1 MFGPHGVA
9 VSGSYVYVAAQGCL
23 SGQPCPNASV
33 GDAFVVIDASN
44 PSQPR
49 IVASIRNANLPSP
62 WTGTG
67 ALKHA
72 CSITISGNY
81 AYVTA
86 SYTGRL
92 TTIDISDPLHPVIV
106 SSLPSL
112 PLPVDVAVANG
123 YAYIANENSTGPVTV
138 VDVRNP
144 TSPVVAGSVSSSTL
158 NGAYRIRVRGNFAY
172 VAATYATAMA
182 VIDISNPANPR
193 LVSSFTSSTLLNRTV
208 GIDLDPSAQYAI
220 SASPWLSTETRTLY
234 PPFPLQPGGPT
245 ATGTVNIITLDP
257 SPIGVTISSHPA
269 STTTATTATFAFSA
283 SDAVAAMRCQLD
295 GAPVAFCTTP
305 TSQSYSSLLPG
316 THTFTVQAL
325 DSANRLA
332 AAGFSWTITT
342 QAPANT
348 KRPQITGTVAVGQ
361 QLQASSGTWTG
372 SPTPTYSYQWKDCD
386 SSGNNCSLISGATGS
401 SYTIASSDV
410 GSTLLVTVTATNS
423 AGSSNANSPA
433 TSVVS
438 QPSQA
443 PTNSQPPQITGTV
456 AVGQQLQASSGTW
469 TGSPTPTYSYQ
480 WKDCDSSGNN
490 CSLISGATGSSY
502 TIASSDVGSTLLVT
516 VTATNS
522 AGSSNANS
530 PATSVVSQPS
540 QAPTNSQPPQITGT
554 VAVGQQLQAS
564 SGTWTGSPTPTY
576 SYQWKDCDSSG
587 NNCSLI
593 SGATG
598 SSYTIASSDVGSTL
612 LVTVTATNS
621 AGSSNANSPATSVVC
636 QPSQAPTNSQPP
648 QITGTVAVG
657 QQLQASSGT
666 WTGSPTPTY
675 SYQWK
680 DCDSSGNNCSLI
692 SGATGQQLHGH
703 QQRRRFHPAGQRHR
717 DQQRRQQQR
726 QQSRHQRRQP
736 ARAGAEQQPAAAD
749 YGHGRGRAAAAGQF
763 GYLDRLAGADL

>member
-1 MFGPHGVA
+1 MCASRRVARIVIRAFALAALLIGGAALRGVTSAAAATGPILAGTTANATSLSGAAYLAVSGNYAYTLGFYAGTLTVVDISNPSAPQVVGQSPFASSLLNASHLVISGSYAYVVSQNRNGPSGTSSNDDGTGNSLTILDISNPTAPTIVGSVHDSTTMFGPHGVA

-92 TTIDISDPLHPVIV
+92 TTIDISDPLHPAIV

-138 VDVRNP
+138 VDVRSP
-144 TSPVVAGSVSSSTL
+144 TSPVVAGSVSNSTL

-283 SDAVAAMRCQLD
+283 SDAVSTMRCQLD

-361 QLQASSGTWTG
+361 QLQASSG
-372 SPTPTYSYQWKDCD
+372 
-386 SSGNNCSLISGATGS
+386 
-401 SYTIASSDV
+401 
-410 GSTLLVTVTATNS
+410 
-423 AGSSNANSPA
+423 
-433 TSVVS
+433 
-438 QPSQA
+438 
-443 PTNSQPPQITGTV
+443 
-456 AVGQQLQASSGTW
+456 
-469 TGSPTPTYSYQ
+469 
-480 WKDCDSSGNN
+480 
-490 CSLISGATGSSY
+490 
-502 TIASSDVGSTLLVT
+502 
-516 VTATNS
+516 
-522 AGSSNANS
+522 
-530 PATSVVSQPS
+530 
-540 QAPTNSQPPQITGT
+540 
-554 VAVGQQLQAS
+554 
-564 SGTWTGSPTPTY
+564 
-576 SYQWKDCDSSG
+576 
-587 NNCSLI
+587 
-593 SGATG
+593 
-598 SSYTIASSDVGSTL
+598 
-612 LVTVTATNS
+612 
-621 AGSSNANSPATSVVC
+621 
-636 QPSQAPTNSQPP
+636 
-648 QITGTVAVG
+648 
-657 QQLQASSGT
+657 
-666 WTGSPTPTY
+666 
-675 SYQWK
+675 
-680 DCDSSGNNCSLI
+680 
-692 SGATGQQLHGH
+692 H
-703 QQRRRFHPAGQRHR
+703 
-717 DQQRRQQQR
+717 
-726 QQSRHQRRQP
+726 
-736 ARAGAEQQPAAAD
+736 
-749 YGHGRGRAAAAGQF
+749 
-763 GYLDRLAGADL
+763 LDRFADSDL